1 MPYPP
6 KGELGQTTEILTI
19 IHITYFRNDT
29 IKHETI
35 EYVY

>member
-1 MPYPP
+1 MLHPL

-19 IHITYFRNDT
+19 IHIAYFRNDK
-29 IKHETI
+29 IKYETI

>member
-1 MPYPP
+1 MLHPL

-19 IHITYFRNDT
+19 THISCFRNDK
-29 IKHETI
+29 IKYETI